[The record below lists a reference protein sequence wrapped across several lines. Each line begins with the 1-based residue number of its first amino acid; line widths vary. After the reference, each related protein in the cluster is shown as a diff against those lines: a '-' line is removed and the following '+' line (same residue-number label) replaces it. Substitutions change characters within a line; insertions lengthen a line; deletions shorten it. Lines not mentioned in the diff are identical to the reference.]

1 MARRRRRRPWY
12 RRRAYRLARTAVLT
26 VSLVV
31 FCFRCNHAAP
41 GAGTAAPGA
50 AETSEVR
57 AAGTRSG
64 AGGEGTD
71 ARPGTGGTPTPTP
84 TEPPTGPTVP
94 APTPS
99 SVTST
104 TGQATAPATTLTTL
118 ASPPPPPP
126 LTPSPPPAT
135 PTPKATK
142 KRPHGPRTLPRS
154 RATRL
159 VIPYISVDAP
169 LMDLHLDNQRRLP
182 APPEDEPNLVGWY
195 ADGPSP
201 GEQGTAVAVGHL
213 DTNTG
218 PAVFG
223 GLGELKRG
231 KRIEIRRAD
240 GRTAVYS
247 VDAIK
252 TYEKDKFPNRAV
264 YGTRARPELRLITC
278 GGTYNRRTGYTGNVV
293 VYAHL
298 TATREAKKGAGRR

>member
-1 MARRRRRRPWY
+1 MARRRRRPWY

-31 FCFRCNHAAP
+31 VCVRCDHERP
-41 GAGTAAPGA
+41 GAGTTASGS
-50 AETSEVR
+50 AEASEVR
-57 AAGTRSG
+57 AAGTGNG
-64 AGGEGTD
+64 AGGAGAD
-71 ARPGTGGTPTPTP
+71 SRPRAGDPPPGTREAPP
-84 TEPPTGPTVP
+84 EPPP
-94 APTPS
+94 
-99 SVTST
+99 
-104 TGQATAPATTLTTL
+104 APATPATTGTGT
-118 ASPPPPPP
+118 ASTPAPRP
-126 LTPSPPPAT
+126 PSPSPHPARAG
-135 PTPKATK
+135 KSA
-142 KRPHGPRTLPRS
+142 KRPAGPAPLPRS

-159 VIPYISVDAP
+159 VIPYISVDSP
-169 LMDLHLDNQRRLP
+169 LMDLHLDSERRLP

-201 GEQGTAVAVGHL
+201 GETGTAIAVGHL

-231 KRIEIRRAD
+231 KRIEVRRAD

-252 TYEKDKFPNRAV
+252 TYQKDKFPNREV
-264 YGTRARPELRLITC
+264 YGARARPELRLITC
-278 GGTYNRRTGYTGNVV
+278 GGNYNRRTGYTGNVV

-298 TATREAKKGAGRR
+298 TATREPKGGGRR